1 MPGDGESRKTGLRT
15 LGRLS
20 GGSEGLQVA
29 DELPA
34 LRLRQLGP
42 DGHSVS
48 NYAVGKDPEK
58 GSGRGLLY
66 RISEQTR
73 RLPATFRHFTMA
85 LGAVESEKLF
95 AGSYGVRIAFQ
106 GITAC
111 DSFPGRFRQF
121 GIDIFFAG
129 RVPLPLRGRHGDV

>member
-20 GGSEGLQVA
+20 GGSEGFQVA

-34 LRLRQLGP
+34 LSLRQLGP
-42 DGHSVS
+42 DGHSVP

-58 GSGRGLLY
+58 GSRRGLLY

-73 RLPATFRHFTMA
+73 RLPATFRHLTMA
-85 LGAVESEKLF
+85 LGAVPLKEFCARSH
-95 AGSYGVRIAFQ
+95 SVRIALQ
-106 GITAC
+106 RIAAGN
-111 DSFPGRFRQF
+111 SFPGRFRKL
-121 GIDIFFAG
+121 GIDIFFA
-129 RVPLPLRGRHGDV
+129 RCVPLPLRGCHGDV